1 MVLSRL
7 IYLSQRNTRI
17 ELDIYD
23 LIFVSRKNNA
33 RAEITGFLFFDG
45 RNFVQALE
53 GPREN
58 ISKIYSRI
66 VNDTRHRDVT
76 LISCTEITNRA
87 FHQWSMGLQE
97 GLDDATRQNL
107 LNIFSLQQINLSGL
121 TAEQAMIFLKKVS
134 RITEKLD
141 EIGAMMSLKC

>member
-1 MVLSRL
+1 MIRSRL
-7 IYLSQRNTRI
+7 IYLSYRNTDT

-23 LIFVSRKNNA
+23 LLGVSRKKNA
-33 RAEITGFLFFDG
+33 QAEITGFLFFDG

-58 ISKIYSRI
+58 VSKIYSRI
-66 VNDTRHRDVT
+66 INDRRHRDVT
-76 LISCTEITNRA
+76 LISCTEIKERA

-107 LNIFSLQQINLSGL
+107 LNIFSLREIDLSEL
-121 TAEQAMIFLKKVS
+121 TAEQLMIFLQKVS